1 MKIGLIGAQNSHSK
15 GFCDAIN
22 KKRPWEDVSVSFIYG
37 ADDPEQANKL
47 CGEFGLTECE
57 SEEELIEKS
66 DAVAITYRKGSMHCK
81 AAIKALKAGK
91 PLFVDKPFT
100 ANVEE
105 AKEIA
110 ALAKSGGALLC
121 GGSGCKHAPE
131 IAEMKK
137 DIKPGS
143 TVVISYAADSGSEYD
158 GYWFYGCHSAEVCL
172 ELCGPDYVSVQSFK
186 NGDVVVTNVVY
197 ADKVCVI
204 VTEPKAYNL
213 TVSVSADGKTVC
225 RPIPYYPDAP
235 ASELV
240 KMAKSKIAPR
250 DYGFYVK
257 SVELTGKIIESY
269 EKQQ

>member
-22 KKRPWEDVSVSFIYG
+22 KKHPWEDVSVSFIYG

-81 AAIKALKAGK
+81 AAIKALK
-91 PLFVDKPFT
+91 
-100 ANVEE
+100 
-105 AKEIA
+105 
-110 ALAKSGGALLC
+110 
-121 GGSGCKHAPE
+121 
-131 IAEMKK
+131 
-137 DIKPGS
+137 
-143 TVVISYAADSGSEYD
+143 
-158 GYWFYGCHSAEVCL
+158 
-172 ELCGPDYVSVQSFK
+172 CGPDYVSVQSFK

-225 RPIPYYPDAP
+225 RPVPYYPDAP

-269 EKQQ
+269 EKQ